1 MKNFKILIL
10 FALVVLLFSS
20 CAHTI
25 DVQTCVE
32 GTKIYGFWNGLWH
45 GMISGLTFIG
55 SLFNDDI
62 SVYAV
67 NNNGGWY
74 DFGFLWGVAAALG
87 SSSTTYVKNNRR
99 SRR

>member
-1 MKNFKILIL
+1 MKNFKIFLLI
-10 FALVVLLFSS
+10 ALIMVLFSS
-20 CAHTI
+20 CAHTVDI
-25 DVQTCVE
+25 GACVE
-32 GTKIYGFWNGLWH
+32 GTKEYGFWNGLWH

-55 SLFNDDI
+55 SLFNDNV

-87 SSSTTYVKNNRR
+87 SSSTTYTQTKRR
-99 SRR
+99 R